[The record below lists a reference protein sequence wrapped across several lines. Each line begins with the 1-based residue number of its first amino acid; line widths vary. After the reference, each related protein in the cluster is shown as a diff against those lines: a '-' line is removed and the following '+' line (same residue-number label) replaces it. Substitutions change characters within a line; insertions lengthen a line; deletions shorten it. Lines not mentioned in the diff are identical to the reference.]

1 MENLY
6 QTPIL
11 LLIFNRMS
19 TTVRV
24 FEKIKEQKPKYL
36 FIASDG
42 SRDGKENEQAEVQR
56 IRKYV
61 LDQIDWECEVKTL
74 FRDQN
79 LGCGVAPY
87 TAITWFFEHVEKG
100 IILEDDCL
108 PLPGFFE
115 FCEEMLNYYKDD
127 ERIYEISG
135 HNLQAGNVRGDGS
148 YYFSNYGG
156 IWGWATW
163 ARAWKNYDY
172 YMSDLDK
179 FVSSKTINRIL
190 PDKKEQEFWLNAFI
204 KAKKLGSWWDYQWLL
219 TIWNNN
225 GVCIVPN
232 GNLVINIGFDGE
244 STHTVNKP
252 TWYEKATSM
261 PYSNTKIIHPQKF
274 TVSQIA
280 DRFQFRLTN
289 GSNILKR
296 GINFLKRKLNGTN

>member
-42 SRDGKENEQAEVQR
+42 ARHNKEGEQPVVES

-61 LDQIDWECEVKTL
+61 LDQIDWDCEVKTL

-79 LGCGVAPY
+79 FGCGVAPY
-87 TAITWFFEHVEKG
+87 TAITWFFKNVEKG

-108 PLPGFFE
+108 PLPGFFS
-115 FCEEMLNYYKDD
+115 FCEEMLNHYKDD
-127 ERIYEISG
+127 KRIYEISG

-163 ARAWKNYDY
+163 ARAWEKYDY
-172 YMSDLDK
+172 NMSNLEEFISTNTLNNIFLNK
-179 FVSSKTINRIL
+179 VER
-190 PDKKEQEFWLNAFI
+190 EFWLKTFS
-204 KAKKLGSWWDYQWLL
+204 KAKELGSWWDYQWLL
-219 TIWNNN
+219 TIWHN
-225 GVCIVPN
+225 GGICIVPN
-232 GNLVINIGFDGE
+232 GNLIINIGFDGE
-244 STHTVNKP
+244 STHTINRPDWYNK
-252 TWYEKATSM
+252 AISLA
-261 PYSNTKIIHPQKF
+261 YSYSKTIHPKQIL
-274 TVSQIA
+274 VSDDA
-280 DRFQFRLTN
+280 DRFQFALTN
-289 GSNILKR
+289 QRNLIKR
-296 GINFLKRKLNGTN
+296 GIGFLKRTLKWI

>member
-24 FEKIKEQKPKYL
+24 FEKIKAQKPKYL

-42 SRDGKENEQAEVQR
+42 SREGKENEQAEVEK

-61 LDQIDWECEVKTL
+61 LDQIDWDCEVKTL
-74 FRDQN
+74 FRDKN

-87 TAITWFFEHVEKG
+87 TAITWFFDHVEKG

-115 FCEEMLNYYKDD
+115 FCEEVLNYYKDD

-135 HNLQAGNVRGDGS
+135 HNLQAGKVRGDGS
-148 YYFSNYGG
+148 YYFSNYPG
-156 IWGWATW
+156 IWGWASW

-172 YMSDLDK
+172 EMRDYED
-179 FVSSKTINRIL
+179 FVRNNSISKVL
-190 PDKKEQEFWLNAFI
+190 PDIKQRKFWMKLFNN
-204 KAKKLGSWWDYQWLL
+204 AKKLGSWWDYQWVY
-219 TIWNNN
+219 TIWKNQ
-225 GVCIVPN
+225 GISIIPN
-232 GNLVINIGFDGE
+232 ANLVRNIGFDDGG
-244 STHTVNKP
+244 THTFGTPK
-252 TWYEKATSM
+252 WYEKAIKGSM
-261 PYSNTKIIHPQKF
+261 SLKEIKHPSSISVCDDADKYLFSTTYHKTILSRII
-274 TVSQIA
+274 S
-280 DRFQFRLTN
+280 
-289 GSNILKR
+289 
-296 GINFLKRKLNGTN
+296 FLKRKIRKS